1 MVFDVKYSIQKHV
14 FIKQAFKK
22 KIVAIFKAQST
33 AHCPRRAVSAQISCV
48 ELADDLKHPFSWNI
62 F

>member
-1 MVFDVKYSIQKHV
+1 MVFDVKYSTPQHA

-33 AHCPRRAVSAQISCV
+33 VHCLRKAVSA
-48 ELADDLKHPFSWNI
+48 
-62 F
+62 

>member
-1 MVFDVKYSIQKHV
+1 MVFDVKYSIPKHV
-14 FIKQAFKK
+14 FIKQAFK

-33 AHCPRRAVSAQISCV
+33 AHCPRKAVSAYISCV
-48 ELADDLKHPFSWNI
+48 ELVDDLKHPFFWNI